1 MRVLYVIDALGE
13 GGAEMSL
20 AELLPP
26 LAAAGISPTIV
37 CLKSRGGEGV
47 QDRLVG
53 DGFDVRVLR
62 PGRLTSQARQTAAV
76 ARAIDADL
84 IHTTLYQ
91 ANLVGAVAGAR
102 TRTPVVR
109 SLVNTSYAPERLAD
123 PRLAAGR
130 MRVTKVVDG
139 FTARHLT
146 RALHAISHAVKAHA
160 VETLGVPADRITV
173 VGRGRDPERLG
184 SPSAA
189 RRQAARAML
198 DIPPETEV
206 LVNVARQEY
215 QKGQRHL
222 LDAMALLASHRPNVT
237 LIVAGRQGTVTA
249 ELERRAAD
257 PAIAER
263 VRFLG
268 HRKDVPDVLAAGD
281 VFVFPSLYE
290 GFGGALLEAMAL
302 GLPIVASDIPA
313 VREVVDDGANA
324 ILVPP
329 GDAQALATAIDG
341 LLDDADRR
349 QAFGARGRTMF
360 CERFVLDRVAE
371 QMLAF
376 YADTVTRP

>member
-53 DGFDVRVLR
+53 DGFDVRMLR
-62 PGRLTSQARQTAAV
+62 PGRLTSQARQTAEV
-76 ARAIDADL
+76 ARAIDAEL

-91 ANLVGAVAGAR
+91 ANLVGALAGAL

-173 VGRGRDPERLG
+173 VGRGRDPARLG

-206 LVNVARQEY
+206 LVNVARQEF

-222 LDAMALLASHRPNVT
+222 LDAMALLAPRRPRLT
-237 LIVAGRQGTVTA
+237 LIVAGRQGTVTD

-257 PAIAER
+257 PAIADR

-268 HRKDVPDVLAAGD
+268 HRKDVPEVLAAGD

-329 GDAQALATAIDG
+329 GDAPALASAIDG

-376 YADTVTRP
+376 YAATVARP